1 MVQLPLN
8 YSSSTRRTLAAG
20 CPRVSGFEMKWC
32 IILNNQNDLTAVAPL
47 RTGPGHIGEQKIYLA
62 DPL

>member
-1 MVQLPLN
+1 
-8 YSSSTRRTLAAG
+8 
-20 CPRVSGFEMKWC
+20 VSGFEMKWC